1 MTVWTLITTIKY
13 CISGANHGLLYS
25 REGKI
30 RYLGL
35 SEVSAAT
42 LRRAQAVHPITAVQ
56 MEYSP
61 FSLEIESPD
70 TNLLATC
77 KELGVGLV
85 AYSPLG
91 RGMLTGRFKS
101 PDDLDKDD
109 WRRGV
114 PRFSAENFP
123 KNLELVHQL
132 QDLATSKGCT
142 SGQLVLAWILAQ
154 WEMIVPIPGTKRTKY
169 FDENIGA
176 LEVRLTDAEDRT
188 IREAIDSVAIQGDRY
203 PVTGW
208 ASTLFADTAP
218 LTE

>member
-1 MTVWTLITTIKY
+1 MY
-13 CISGANHGLLYS
+13 Y

-35 SEVSAAT
+35 SEISAAT
-42 LRRAQAVHPITAVQ
+42 LRRAQAVHTITAVQ

-61 FSLEIESPD
+61 FSLEIESQD
-70 TNLLATC
+70 TDLLATC

-123 KNLELVHQL
+123 RNLELVHQL

-154 WEMIVPIPGTKRTKY
+154 WDMIVPIPGTKRTKY

-176 LEVRLTDAEDRT
+176 LEVRLTDDENKT
-188 IREAIDSVAIQGDRY
+188 IRKAIDSVAIQGDRY

-218 LTE
+218 LEE